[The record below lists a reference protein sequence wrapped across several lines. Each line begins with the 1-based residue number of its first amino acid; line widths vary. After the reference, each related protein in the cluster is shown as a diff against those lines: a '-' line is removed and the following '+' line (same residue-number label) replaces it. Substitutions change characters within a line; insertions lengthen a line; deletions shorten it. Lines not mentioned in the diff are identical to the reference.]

1 MAIARRTAE
10 RPNRR
15 THRTHEERSA
25 ETRER
30 LIEAAIRCLHAY
42 GYAATTTSLVAEE
55 AGFSRGAML
64 HQFGT
69 RVDLML
75 AVARH
80 VIEDQN
86 ESYRSALARYPR
98 GKERFMAITDVS
110 WEVLSRPSAI
120 ALLEIMMASR
130 SDPALAEAYPAVAAE
145 FDKLAAENMWQMA
158 QAAGIRDKETV
169 AAMAQLHRAAQQ
181 GLSIILMFSRD
192 PKTVEPS
199 LELMRWYKKVLT
211 ERLLAEA
218 KASAAAE

>member
-1 MAIARRTAE
+1 MAIARRTID

-30 LIEAAIRCLHAY
+30 LIKAAINCLHTY

-75 AVARH
+75 AVARY

-86 ESYRSALARYPR
+86 NVYRVELARYPR
-98 GKERFMAITDVS
+98 GKERFMAVTDVS

-130 SDPALAEAYPAVAAE
+130 SDPALAESYPALAAE
-145 FDKLAAENMWQMA
+145 FDDLAAENMWQMA
-158 QAAGIRDKETV
+158 QAAGIKDRETV
-169 AAMAQLHRAAQQ
+169 AAMAQLHRAAMQ

-192 PKTVEPS
+192 PKSVEPG
-199 LELMRWYKKVLT
+199 LQLMRWYKSVLAQK
-211 ERLLAEA
+211 LFAEG
-218 KASAAAE
+218 SEAAE